1 MERRIVLLQGDMPAS
16 LADAWAA
23 VRDAVAASL
32 PPASTINDGG
42 RNGTL
47 DTVAIRAMAE
57 HLGADHEW
65 VRTQLQR
72 ASFMAYSVRH
82 KLAFVSR
89 HAPTWQQTALAA
101 AHGYEL
107 VHVGGT
113 DGFAL
118 DPVEF
123 ARCGSMAIVRGPEA
137 HIMITE
143 WLGRLEQC

>member
-1 MERRIVLLQGDMPAS
+1 MERRIVLLHGDMPAS

-23 VRDAVAASL
+23 VRDAVAA
-32 PPASTINDGG
+32 G
-42 RNGTL
+42 RCAGTAGAI

-65 VRTQLQR
+65 VRTQLQG
-72 ASFMAYSVRH
+72 ASFMAYAVRH

-107 VHVGGT
+107 VHVGQT

-143 WLGRLEQC
+143 WQGRLEQC